1 MKMMNN
7 SFHESKKIW
16 GFNKVRIVLIE
27 KKRYMEGEKYI

>member
-27 KKRYMEGEKYI
+27 KKKIYER